1 MSLADYLWKKIW
13 QLIPT
18 VFGVVTLVFIVIR
31 LIPGD
36 ASSHIAGDNISGEA
50 LEALRAKLGLDV
62 PVWQQFLNYL
72 LDVIRFDLGTTMVT
86 GQPVAQLIM
95 EALPITF
102 MIALLTVLLS
112 CIIAVT
118 LGTLAAFSAHKGK
131 KMLDQIMTW
140 ITMLVDLMPSFWMA
154 LLLMLLFTLTLGW
167 LPATGSIDY
176 SDPLGILQRI
186 ALPLIV
192 LCMGQISTI
201 ARMTR
206 TAVLEVLNEDYIR
219 TARAFGTPQIIV
231 VFRHA
236 LKNAAMPIITVTGLA
251 FGTLMNGTVIT
262 EFIFSIPGMGSLL
275 INGIKMR
282 DYTLVQGVI
291 LVYSMLFI
299 VINMLT
305 DIIYRY
311 MDPRVKY

>member
-1 MSLADYLWKKIW
+1 MKEYLVKKAW

-18 VFGVVTLVFIVIR
+18 VLGVVTLVFIVMR

-36 ASSHIAGDNISGEA
+36 ATSHMAGDNLSGDA
-50 LEALRAKLGLDV
+50 LNAMRERMGLDV
-62 PVWQQFLNYL
+62 PIWQQYFNYL
-72 LDVIRFDLGTTMVT
+72 LQLVRLDLGTTMVT
-86 GQPVAQLIM
+86 GQPVAKLIL
-95 EALPITF
+95 EALPVTF
-102 MIALLTVLLS
+102 LISVLTVGIS
-112 CIIAVT
+112 CLVAIT
-118 LGTLAAFSAHKGK
+118 LGTLAAFTAHKGK
-131 KMLDQIMTW
+131 KLVDSVLTW

-176 SDPLGILQRI
+176 GDPLGLLRRI

-201 ARMTR
+201 ARITR
-206 TAVLEVLNEDYIR
+206 TSVLEVLNEDYIR
-219 TARAFGTPQIIV
+219 TARAFGAPQLLV

-236 LKNAAMPIITVTGLA
+236 LKNAAMPIITVAGLA
-251 FGTLMNGTVIT
+251 FGSLMNGTVIT
-262 EFIFSIPGMGSLL
+262 EFIFSIPGIGSLL
-275 INGIKMR
+275 IGGIKMR
-282 DYTLVQGVI
+282 DYTLVQSVI

-299 VINMLT
+299 VVNMMT
-305 DIIYRY
+305 DLIYRY

>member
-1 MSLADYLWKKIW
+1 MADYLLKKMW

-18 VFGVVTLVFIVIR
+18 VLGVVTLVFIVIR

-36 ASSHIAGDNISGEA
+36 ASSHMAGDNLSGAA
-50 LEALRAKLGLDV
+50 LEGLRERLGLDV
-62 PVWQQFLNYL
+62 PIWQQYIDYL
-72 LDVIRFDLGTTMVT
+72 LNVVRLDLGTTMVT
-86 GQPVAQLIM
+86 GQPVSQLIM

-102 MIALLTVLLS
+102 TISILTVLIS

-131 KMLDQIMTW
+131 KMLDKVMTW

-154 LLLMLLFTLTLGW
+154 LLLMLLFTLSLGW
-167 LPATGSIDY
+167 LPATGRVDFT
-176 SDPLGILQRI
+176 DPLGLLQRI

-219 TARAFGTPQIIV
+219 TARAFGTPQLLV

-251 FGTLMNGTVIT
+251 FGSLMNGTVIT

-299 VINMLT
+299 LVNMMT
-305 DIIYRY
+305 DIVYRY